1 MNLIIQVGGVLVK
14 RNIGE
19 VIPAL
24 KENLQNVRYFWCKW
38 NLKLDVVLQ
47 KYSTDLKKK
56 EKELVKFEI
65 KYGLR
70 QQGKGAQTLP
80 KIEEEKVTSKG
91 VLAW

>member
-1 MNLIIQVGGVLVK
+1 M
-14 RNIGE
+14 
-19 VIPAL
+19 
-24 KENLQNVRYFWCKW
+24 
-38 NLKLDVVLQ
+38 LQ

-91 VLAW
+91 VLA